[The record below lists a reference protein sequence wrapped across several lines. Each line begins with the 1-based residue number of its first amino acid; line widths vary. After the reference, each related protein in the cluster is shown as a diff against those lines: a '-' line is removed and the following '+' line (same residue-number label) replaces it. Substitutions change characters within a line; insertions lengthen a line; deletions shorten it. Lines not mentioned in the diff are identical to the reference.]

1 MRFGALTIAAAVAM
15 GMALSA
21 SGTGQDAGAGA
32 GPGSGASSWQ
42 LPDEAIGARLSP
54 VLLLSRQDI
63 QRELAITPEQAVAL
77 ERAIAEL
84 LAQAASLRG
93 QSGPDAVAARRAVDE
108 AAQQWIAA
116 NLSDE
121 QQARLAQVDL
131 QWQGASALVSRPT
144 IAASLE
150 LTEDQQRRI
159 VATLNQGAAPGEAP
173 ITAHHRMHRDAVGV
187 LTEDQRLRWLAMIG
201 SPFEVIEQQ
210 ASAAGSE
217 RATR

>member
-21 SGTGQDAGAGA
+21 TGTGQNSDS
-32 GPGSGASSWQ
+32 GSGASSWQ

-63 QRELAITPEQAVAL
+63 QRELAITAEQAVAV

-93 QSGPDAVAARRAVDE
+93 RSGPDAVAARRAVDE
-108 AAQQWIAA
+108 AAQQWIEG

-121 QQARLAQVDL
+121 QQARLAQIDL

-150 LTEDQQRRI
+150 LTEDQQQRI
-159 VATLNQGAAPGEAP
+159 VATLTQGPSPGEDP
-173 ITAHHRMHRDAVGV
+173 VQAHHRMHRDAVGV
-187 LTEDQRLRWLAMIG
+187 LSEDQRLRWLAMIG
-201 SPFEVIEQQ
+201 SPFEVIEQRA
-210 ASAAGSE
+210 ASASGRVS
-217 RATR
+217 R